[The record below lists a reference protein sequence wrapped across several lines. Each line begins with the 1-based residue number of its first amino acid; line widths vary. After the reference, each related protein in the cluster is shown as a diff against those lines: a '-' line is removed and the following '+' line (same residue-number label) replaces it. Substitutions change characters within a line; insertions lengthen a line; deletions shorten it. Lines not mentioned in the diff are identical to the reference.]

1 MEPVNEGYS
10 LEQHVE
16 GESRHLGAPVLR
28 LDLAKEIDEL
38 RRGGPWNA
46 NGHTAKTLVKYPSLR
61 VVLVLLKRG
70 ARLEGQKSAN
80 RLSIHTLEGHVRVRL
95 AEQEVDLPAGCLVS
109 LERLL
114 THDVE
119 AMEDSAALL
128 TLSV

>member
-1 MEPVNEGYS
+1 MEQVSEGYS

-16 GESRHLGAPVLR
+16 GESRHLGAPILR
-28 LDLAKEIDEL
+28 LDIAKEIDEL

-61 VVLVLLKRG
+61 AVLVLLKRG

-80 RLSIHTLEGHVRVRL
+80 RLSIHTIEGHVLVRL
-95 AEQEVDLPAGCLVS
+95 AEQDVDLHASCLLG
-109 LERLL
+109 LEKLL

-119 AMEDSAALL
+119 AVEDSAILL

>member
-10 LEQHVE
+10 LEHHVE
-16 GESRHLGAPVLR
+16 GESRHLGAPILR
-28 LDLAKEIDEL
+28 SDLAKEIDEL

-61 VVLVLLKRG
+61 VVMVLLKRG

-95 AEQEVDLPAGCLVS
+95 AEQAVDLPAGCLVS

-119 AMEDSAALL
+119 ALEDSAALL
-128 TLSV
+128 TLAV